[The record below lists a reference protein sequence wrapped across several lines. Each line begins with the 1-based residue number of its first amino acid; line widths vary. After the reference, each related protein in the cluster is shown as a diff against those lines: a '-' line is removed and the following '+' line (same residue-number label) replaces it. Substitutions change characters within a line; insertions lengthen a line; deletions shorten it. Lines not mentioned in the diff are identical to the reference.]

1 MQTADEQVALPDVR
15 EVKEKYF
22 NLVDHRYDPVV
33 LQLDYGDPFSKSED
47 AEGID
52 QVVNSGLDEKIDP
65 VVPVK
70 PPVNWSAIQYMGRIY
85 NPQTREN
92 IAIITINGKEAM
104 LSEGQS
110 ASGLKFIMQRGDSI
124 KVSYQQSVKFLSVK

>member
-1 MQTADEQVALPDVR
+1 MQTGEEEMDLPDVR

-22 NLVDHRYDPVV
+22 NLIDHQYDPVV
-33 LQLDYGDPFSKSED
+33 LQLDYGDPFLKGDDSKE
-47 AEGID
+47 EFI
-52 QVVNSGLDEKIDP
+52 VNSEPDKKIDI

-70 PPVNWSAIQYMGRIY
+70 PPVNWPAIHYTGRIY
-85 NPQTREN
+85 NPQTKEN
-92 IAIITINGKEAM
+92 IAILNINGKEAM

-124 KVSYQQSVKFLSVK
+124 KVSYQQSVKYLSVK